1 MKITHLSFVSTFSDG
16 YSYQENIL
24 PLYHKKLGHEV
35 SVITSQQV
43 YNEEGELC
51 FTGKTEY
58 LNEYGIPVLR
68 LKYKKP
74 VKIYVKLRRFSGLY
88 EALEKAETDILFIHG
103 CQFLDIDVVVE
114 YLKKH
119 PRVSVYVDNHA
130 DFSNSARNWHP

>member
-74 VKIYVKLRRFSGLY
+74 VKTKKISKIRDFFI
-88 EALEKAETDILFIHG
+88 ILIIKSIVILQLVHYRHDER
-103 CQFLDIDVVVE
+103 Q
-114 YLKKH
+114 
-119 PRVSVYVDNHA
+119 A
-130 DFSNSARNWHP
+130 